1 MADNE
6 QININSE
13 NVEANKQYGQN
24 DNEEQ
29 KVITKQEFK
38 ILTNELDKTNNQIIE
53 IQQNLRRSNNE
64 TERQKFREISTK
76 LLNKH
81 NQINKL
87 YNEFFQKN
95 NKNYKLFREELQK
108 ILSINIEPLINEQQ
122 TNESPQQP
130 NNEQQSFFQKH
141 KIAIIIGVAIS
152 SIIIVVIIVVSVVL
166 SRKNKQT
173 DTTEPN
179 ISQIDEPQY
188 NQYEDPQ
195 YKEHYEELEDDTK
208 SDKKKSI
215 KKSIKIPKDKI
226 TSFFTQKHNNQY
238 DKEQNIDKQYEPVK
252 EETIK
257 DNNTHVSTLTDNSC
271 NNAPCLCSET
281 NVYLNSYINNSF

>member
-179 ISQIDEPQY
+179 ISQLDDQQY

-195 YKEHYEELEDDTK
+195 YKENYEELEDDTK

-226 TSFFTQKHNNQY
+226 TSFFTQKHNSQY

-271 NNAPCLCSET
+271 HDAPCLCSET